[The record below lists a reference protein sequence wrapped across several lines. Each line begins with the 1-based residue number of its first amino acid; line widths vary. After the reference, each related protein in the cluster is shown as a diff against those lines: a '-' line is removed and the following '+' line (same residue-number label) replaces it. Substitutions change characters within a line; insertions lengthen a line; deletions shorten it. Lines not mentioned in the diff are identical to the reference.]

1 MSKAV
6 VQCREDGTSINTF
19 ESAKE
24 AERQTGINN
33 ANIISCCIGRKSHLT
48 ADGYK
53 WRYENE

>member
-6 VQCREDGTSINTF
+6 VQCRGDGTLISTF

-33 ANIISCCIGRKSHLT
+33 ANIISCCIGRRNFLT
-48 ADGYK
+48 AGGYK
-53 WRYENE
+53 WRYKNE

>member
-6 VQCREDGTSINTF
+6 VQCREDGTLISTF

-33 ANIISCCIGRKSHLT
+33 ANIISCCIGRKSHHT
-48 ADGYK
+48 AGGYK
-53 WRYENE
+53 WRYANE

>member
-6 VQCREDGTSINTF
+6 VQCREEGTSINTF

-48 ADGYK
+48 AGGYK